1 MTQKGKVI
9 VAHVGEPRLRLS
21 PLLADLSAPTIGA
34 RRGSAGEL
42 AAPIVWIA
50 AASHAAEQREG
61 VGVRA
66 IAKFRQQAVGGVGR
80 SHFRVFSKARS
91 TGCGRAADLVDD
103 QLYRSSAVRVP
114 GALWTANPCPERG
127 CDAERLSRRDHGV
140 FGYKYGM
147 RYFELVSPIDLVE
160 AISGT
165 ATRPNNIQNN
175 LKKKSDAL
183 FKYQSKLRDAQ
194 DSRTIAVRGSPSQ
207 RAERV
212 AKATTKRADASRIY
226 GDAIRAANAAMRP
239 KPTGT

>member
-1 MTQKGKVI
+1 
-9 VAHVGEPRLRLS
+9 
-21 PLLADLSAPTIGA
+21 
-34 RRGSAGEL
+34 
-42 AAPIVWIA
+42 
-50 AASHAAEQREG
+50 
-61 VGVRA
+61 
-66 IAKFRQQAVGGVGR
+66 
-80 SHFRVFSKARS
+80 
-91 TGCGRAADLVDD
+91 
-103 QLYRSSAVRVP
+103 
-114 GALWTANPCPERG
+114 
-127 CDAERLSRRDHGV
+127 
-140 FGYKYGM
+140 
-147 RYFELVSPIDLVE
+147 LVE